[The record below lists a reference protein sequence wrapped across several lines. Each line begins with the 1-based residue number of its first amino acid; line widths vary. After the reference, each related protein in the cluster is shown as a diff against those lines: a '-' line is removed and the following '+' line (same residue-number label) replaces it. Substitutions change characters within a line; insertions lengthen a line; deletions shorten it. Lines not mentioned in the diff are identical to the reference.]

1 MIFIK
6 RRTLKRQ
13 RIFSFARIHNRKE
26 VFFMKDSSCCSS
38 STYANKCI
46 ECTVTQCKHH
56 TQGQNYCSL
65 DKIQVGTHEK
75 NPTVPSCTDCNSFAP
90 KQTT

>member
-1 MIFIK
+1 
-6 RRTLKRQ
+6 
-13 RIFSFARIHNRKE
+13 
-26 VFFMKDSSCCSS
+26 MKDSSCCSS

-65 DKIQVGTHEK
+65 EKIQVGTHEQ